1 MIVGVGEHARDD
13 AALLGDAEALFVA
26 QGFEIDLA
34 RHSHDVMPYRAGAKG
49 DRLATRTLLSRYR
62 TNAALARSPSRPPNA
77 IILWVVGRGSGPGPQ
92 QISAACSASSL
103 IRDRSSSRACGAA
116 PHRWARQSDSPR
128 AGSTS
133 NDIVLSSSD
142 TSSLTSA

>member
-1 MIVGVGEHARDD
+1 MARWPPRSTRTDTLCPYTTLFRSRIGRRGALIDLLDIGMIVGVGEHARDD

-62 TNAALARSPSRPPNA
+62 TNAAQ
-77 IILWVVGRGSGPGPQ
+77 IGR
-92 QISAACSASSL
+92 A
-103 IRDRSSSRACGAA
+103 
-116 PHRWARQSDSPR
+116 H
-128 AGSTS
+128 
-133 NDIVLSSSD
+133 V
-142 TSSLTSA
+142 